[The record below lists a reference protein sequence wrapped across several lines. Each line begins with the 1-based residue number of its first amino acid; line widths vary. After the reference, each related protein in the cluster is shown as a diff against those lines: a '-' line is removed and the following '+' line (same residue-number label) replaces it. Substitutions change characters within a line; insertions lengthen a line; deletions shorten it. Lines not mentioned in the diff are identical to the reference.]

1 MSHSNGHAQ
10 AETVGPLFRAG
21 RLADAVAAAN
31 AAVRQAP
38 ADLAPR
44 VLLAEL
50 LLFAGNQERA
60 DVVLDAGSAVDPGAA
75 VVIAEFR
82 QLLRAD
88 LARRQQRRDGRL
100 PEFLGE
106 PTAALA
112 AILKACVALRAGDPA
127 EAAVLAEQAE
137 TLRPPVSGTVDGLAF
152 DDFRDVDDL
161 HAGYFEVL
169 TTTGKYFWI
178 PTERIETMEFDKPKR
193 VRDLYWRRVTMSVRG
208 GPDGVVYLPALYG
221 DDNPGTGDELR
232 LGRATDWIEDQVGPV
247 RGVGQRMFLA
257 GQDFVSIMDV
267 SQITF
272 DARNDRPADQPND
285 PRNDPPN
292 DPSNDPRAGAA

>member
-1 MSHSNGHAQ
+1 MSNNGHDPDQLTAG
-10 AETVGPLFRAG
+10 ALFQAG
-21 RLADAVAAAN
+21 RLGDAVTAAN
-31 AAVRQAP
+31 AAVRKAP

-50 LLFAGNQERA
+50 LLFAGNLERI
-60 DVVLDAGSAVDPGAA
+60 DVLLDAGSSIDPQAA

-112 AILKACVALRAGDPA
+112 ATLRAWIALRAGDPA
-127 EAAVLAEQAE
+127 EAAALTAQAE
-137 TLRPPVSGTVDGLAF
+137 ELRPRVSGTVDGVAF
-152 DDFRDVDDL
+152 DDFRDADDL

-178 PTERIETMEFDKPKR
+178 PTERVESISFEKPKR
-193 VRDLYWRRVTMSVRG
+193 ARDLYWRRVTMSVRG
-208 GPDGVVYLPALYG
+208 GPDGVVYLPTIYG
-221 DDNPGTGDELR
+221 NDDAGVADDLK
-232 LGRATDWIEDQVGPV
+232 LGRATDWVEGSGGLV

-257 GQDFVSIMDV
+257 GQDPASIMDI
-267 SQITF
+267 SEITF
-272 DARNDRPADQPND
+272 DAPAG
-285 PRNDPPN
+285 
-292 DPSNDPRAGAA
+292 GA